1 MVCFQQSA
9 TCPSDLSNND
19 MLASSV
25 LLGSLA
31 SLLALGNASPVPQ
44 LDEVI
49 IIDEVTTTD
58 VGRPIRWVRESD
70 GVELCLQ
77 VEAITGPP
85 EVQLRNG
92 GGVTL

>member
-1 MVCFQQSA
+1 MCFQRLV
-9 TCPSDLSNND
+9 TCPSNRSNNK
-19 MLASSV
+19 MLANSV

-49 IIDEVTTTD
+49 IIDEVVTD
-58 VGRPIRWVRESD
+58 VGRPIRWLRESD

-77 VEAITGPP
+77 IEAITGPP